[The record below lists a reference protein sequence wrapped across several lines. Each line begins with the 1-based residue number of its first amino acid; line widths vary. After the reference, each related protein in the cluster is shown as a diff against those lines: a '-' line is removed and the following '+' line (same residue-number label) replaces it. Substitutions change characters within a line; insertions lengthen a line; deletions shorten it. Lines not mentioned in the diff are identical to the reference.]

1 MFSFK
6 YFMIVVN
13 TTSDSRMK
21 LYRYL
26 TGPDDAQFCA
36 RVSKALNQG
45 WTLYGSPTMS
55 FNGTQIIVGQAI
67 IKEVDSTYDPDADML
82 ETLKQNAQKLILRP
96 IVCRCNQNKIKPLQ
110 SVLDYV
116 RHGDSPD

>member
-67 IKEVDSTYDPDADML
+67 IKEVYSAYDPDADML
-82 ETLKQNAQKLILRP
+82 ETLKQNA
-96 IVCRCNQNKIKPLQ
+96 
-110 SVLDYV
+110 
-116 RHGDSPD
+116 

>member
-6 YFMIVVN
+6 YFMIVLN
-13 TTSDSRMK
+13 ITSDSRMK

-82 ETLKQNAQKLILRP
+82 ETLKQNA
-96 IVCRCNQNKIKPLQ
+96 
-110 SVLDYV
+110 
-116 RHGDSPD
+116 

>member
-82 ETLKQNAQKLILRP
+82 ETLKQNA
-96 IVCRCNQNKIKPLQ
+96 
-110 SVLDYV
+110 
-116 RHGDSPD
+116 